1 MLLHAF
7 IILDRCFLSRDWSRT
22 SGTRVRTLSEPCW
35 EHGTGSGPSSS
46 VPSRN
51 HSSPLSVIP
60 ARNLSADERL
70 THFIGI
76 FPHTWQY
83 GGIFWPSYARLPT
96 LCSRW
101 KFTVPVPVG
110 PSSSRVPTRSHFR
123 TRDQSLIMKGE
134 QFKYTHLHQTI
145 ISSISPMWGVG
156 NHIPQNINMSGI
168 LTK

>member
-51 HSSPLSVIP
+51 RSSPLSVIP

-76 FPHTWQY
+76 FPYTWRY
-83 GGIFWPSYARLPT
+83 GGIFWPSYAHFVHDEI
-96 LCSRW
+96 SR
-101 KFTVPVPVG
+101 FRFRSDL
-110 PSSSRVPTRSHFR
+110 SSSRVPTRAHFR
-123 TRDQSLIMKGE
+123 TRDQSLFLSTPSGTKVFREFTVMPEIRSFFG
-134 QFKYTHLHQTI
+134 
-145 ISSISPMWGVG
+145 ISGSLMP
-156 NHIPQNINMSGI
+156 
-168 LTK
+168 